1 MIRSSLR
8 TPPNYI
14 EVATLQ
20 KKWED
25 GMVNKFAGMLIGIQG
40 AFLKG
45 RGNSTIRGSGCS
57 WEFQKS
63 IPKKVSIIAGVPV
76 GQYFVCLLLSFPFL
90 SCTFCSGGSSSISSV
105 ARCLMLLSMLL
116 SVPFRRKLSIDTP
129 VATTVASAASNPTHP
144 AREEEKKVVV
154 DAITVDQLL

>member
-1 MIRSSLR
+1 
-8 TPPNYI
+8 
-14 EVATLQ
+14 
-20 KKWED
+20 
-25 GMVNKFAGMLIGIQG
+25 MLIGIQG

-57 WEFQKS
+57 CEFQKS

-105 ARCLMLLSMLL
+105 ARCCLMLLSMLL

-129 VATTVASAASNPTHP
+129 VASAASNPTHP